1 MTLSAL
7 ADPRVLAEEGDR
19 SRCESTDRRQSFSTM
34 FRPGATPELQTLTAW
49 WATNMPA
56 VSQPGS
62 HITAAEMIG
71 YPVDKSTKQIWSESI
86 GGNTDEKLRKLSQK
100 SYTGWFL
107 LLFKGV
113 VTSSVC
119 GLLFC
124 QIVPPNMDYLWEIE
138 RKRMWTNGNPLCYI
152 ISKSIKLLSY
162 QFTDLIIVAFLHF
175 SS

>member
-86 GGNTDEKLRKLSQK
+86 GGNMDEKLRKLSQK
-100 SYTGWFL
+100 KL
-107 LLFKGV
+107 RRV
-113 VTSSVC
+113 V
-119 GLLFC
+119 F
-124 QIVPPNMDYLWEIE
+124 
-138 RKRMWTNGNPLCYI
+138 I
-152 ISKSIKLLSY
+152 II
-162 QFTDLIIVAFLHF
+162 
-175 SS
+175 

>member
-100 SYTGWFL
+100 SYAGWFYYYL
-107 LLFKGV
+107 KAWLHRVFVDCCSVRLFPQTWIIYEKLKKRECELMV
-113 VTSSVC
+113 IHYVT
-119 GLLFC
+119 LF
-124 QIVPPNMDYLWEIE
+124 PN
-138 RKRMWTNGNPLCYI
+138 
-152 ISKSIKLLSY
+152 
-162 QFTDLIIVAFLHF
+162 Q
-175 SS
+175 